1 MYPGA
6 SCLEC
11 VTCLTSGIT
20 FIIIW
25 WCIWCSKWQTWFVP
39 HQWQCGEVDTC
50 SLWLSILCHQSRF
63 WLVYMNKCFV
73 SDSFVS
79 RCVIWDT
86 TAIGGN
92 VQNPWPAHICRK
104 VFCQWHVDLSLVAEC
119 VVSVTDLISLWKMC
133 VSGCVVCLDFVRNR
147 SALLWSYA
155 PNLIIKLWKAAVKI
169 KHLHHSD
176 FQLFFRANW
185 TQIIGTLCW
194 THGIC
199 TVYKCADSFYNQ
211 CNNVF
216 TGWDLSEK
224 SCFNVAK

>member
-25 WCIWCSKWQTWFVP
+25 WCIWCSKWQMWFVS

-50 SLWLSILCHQSRF
+50 SLWLSILCHRSRF
-63 WLVYMNKCFV
+63 WLVYVDKCFV

-133 VSGCVVCLDFVRNR
+133 VSDCVVCLDFVRNR

-176 FQLFFRANW
+176 FQLFSERTEHRLSALCAELMVSVLCTNV
-185 TQIIGTLCW
+185 QIL
-194 THGIC
+194 
-199 TVYKCADSFYNQ
+199 
-211 CNNVF
+211 F
-216 TGWDLSEK
+216 TISVTMYSQGETEWKVLL
-224 SCFNVAK
+224 